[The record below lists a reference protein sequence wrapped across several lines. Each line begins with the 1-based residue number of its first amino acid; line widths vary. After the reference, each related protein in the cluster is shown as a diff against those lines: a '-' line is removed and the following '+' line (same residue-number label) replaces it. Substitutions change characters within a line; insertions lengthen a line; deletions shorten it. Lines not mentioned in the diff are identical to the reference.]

1 MIEKIAQL
9 KAEAEEFDKSH
20 EPRKVYS
27 FVLVHVGHKLD
38 PTKPDQESIIDDHGV
53 EEIEGKDGTD
63 Y

>member
-38 PTKPDQESIIDDHGV
+38 PNNRWQKSILDDLGV
-53 EEIEGKDGTD
+53 EPKKGTDGTD